1 MSAQL
6 AAQAEPRVAETSA
19 VVHYTRTRPDDRITV
34 LVPVGGVTHVHLPDH
49 DAKSHIVTAI
59 LKARCQPD
67 ESLELFGVHVADLRP
82 HERARLRRTRIGAVS
97 KVVGL
102 VTSLN
107 AWENISLPAAY
118 HGQPQL
124 HDVVP
129 LAHEV
134 LSAFDIEPGRFLARL
149 PDELGMLER
158 KVAAFI
164 RALVAAPELMLFDAL
179 EDGLSPQECRRVTQ
193 FESVYR
199 ARQPTGTVL
208 YMEVKED

>member
-1 MSAQL
+1 MN
-6 AAQAEPRVAETSA
+6 AAVSYERARQE
-19 VVHYTRTRPDDRITV
+19 DRISV
-34 LVPVGGVTHVHLPDH
+34 VVPSGQVTHLHVPDH
-49 DAKSHIVTAI
+49 DAKSHLVTAI
-59 LKARCQPD
+59 LKARGEPS
-67 ESLELFGVHVADLRP
+67 ESLALFGTPVEELRP
-82 HERARLRRTRIGAVS
+82 RERRQMRARIAAVS

-118 HGQPQL
+118 HGRPQL
-124 HDVVP
+124 EDVVQ

-134 LSAFDIEPGRFLARL
+134 LSAFGIEPQKFLARL

-164 RALVAAPELMLFDAL
+164 RGLVTAPELMIFDSL
-179 EDGLSPQECRRVTQ
+179 DDQLNPQECRCITR

-199 ARQPTGTVL
+199 AHQPAGTVL
-208 YMEVKED
+208 YLEVKED

>member
-6 AAQAEPRVAETSA
+6 AAETQARVVEAAA
-19 VVHYTRTRPDDRITV
+19 VVHYERVRPDRTIAV
-34 LVPVGGVTHVHLPDH
+34 AVPPGKVTHVHVPDH
-49 DAKSHIVTAI
+49 DAKSHLVTAI
-59 LKARCQPD
+59 LKARCEAGENLQ
-67 ESLELFGVHVADLRP
+67 LFGTGVAGLRP
-82 HERARLRRTRIGAVS
+82 RERARLRARIGAVS

-124 HDVVP
+124 PDVVR

-134 LSAFDIEPGRFLARL
+134 LSAFGMEPDRFLARL

-164 RALVAAPELMLFDAL
+164 RALVTAPELMLFDAL

>member
-1 MSAQL
+1 MSVQL
-6 AAQAEPRVAETSA
+6 AAKAEPHVAEA
-19 VVHYTRTRPDDRITV
+19 AIVVRYERARPDDHIAL
-34 LVPVGGVTHVHLPDH
+34 LVPAGKVTHVHVPDH
-49 DAKSHIVTAI
+49 DAKSHVVTAI
-59 LKARCQPD
+59 LKARCEPG
-67 ESLELFGVHVADLRP
+67 ENLELFGMRVAELRAR
-82 HERARLRRTRIGAVS
+82 ERARVRTRIGAVS

-124 HDVVP
+124 RDVVP

-134 LSAFDIEPGRFLARL
+134 LSAFGIEPDRFLARL

-164 RALVAAPELMLFDAL
+164 RALVTAPELMLFDAL

>member
-6 AAQAEPRVAETSA
+6 AAQAERVAEMAA
-19 VVHYTRTRPDDRITV
+19 VVHYERRRPEDQVTV
-34 LVPVGGVTHVHLPDH
+34 LAPAGQVTHVHVPDH
-49 DAKSHIVTAI
+49 DAKSHVVTAI

-118 HGQPQL
+118 HGHPRL
-124 HDVVP
+124 HDVVG

-134 LSAFDIEPGRFLARL
+134 LSAFDIEAHRFLARL

-158 KVAAFI
+158 KVAAFV
-164 RALVAAPELMLFDAL
+164 RALVTAPELMLFDAL
-179 EDGLSPQECRRVTQ
+179 EDGLSPQECRRITQ

-199 ARQPTGTVL
+199 ARQPAGTVL
-208 YMEVKED
+208 YVEVKED

>member
-1 MSAQL
+1 MSAQP
-6 AAQAEPRVAETSA
+6 AAEAHERAGHA
-19 VVHYTRTRPDDRITV
+19 AIVVHYERARPEDHIAV
-34 LVPVGGVTHVHLPDH
+34 VVPAGSVTHVHVPDH
-49 DAKSHIVTAI
+49 DAKSHLVTAI
-59 LKARCQPD
+59 LKARCQTG
-67 ESLELFGVHVADLRP
+67 ENLQLFGIPVAGLRAR
-82 HERARLRRTRIGAVS
+82 ERAGLRTRTGAVS

-118 HGQPQL
+118 HGHPQL
-124 HDVVP
+124 HDVVR
-129 LAHEV
+129 LAHET
-134 LSAFDIEPGRFLARL
+134 LSAFGIEPDRFHARL

-164 RALVAAPELMLFDAL
+164 RALVTAPELMLFDAL
-179 EDGLSPQECRRVTQ
+179 QDGLNPQECRRVSE

-208 YMEVKED
+208 YVEVKED

>member
-1 MSAQL
+1 MSAVAVAQRV
-6 AAQAEPRVAETSA
+6 AQAAPVVRYERTRREDHIA
-19 VVHYTRTRPDDRITV
+19 VV
-34 LVPVGGVTHVHLPDH
+34 VPAGKVTHVHVPDH
-49 DAKSHIVTAI
+49 DAKSHLVTAI
-59 LKARCQPD
+59 LKARCEAG
-67 ESLELFGVHVADLRP
+67 ESLELFGARVDELGPR
-82 HERARLRRTRIGAVS
+82 ERKRARTRIGAVS

-118 HGQPQL
+118 HGRPQL
-124 HDVVP
+124 EDVVR

-134 LSAFDIEPGRFLARL
+134 LSAFGMAPDAFLAHL

-164 RALVAAPELMLFDAL
+164 RALVTAPELMLFDAL
-179 EDGLSPQECRRVTQ
+179 EDGLSPQECRRVSH

-199 ARQPTGTVL
+199 AYQPAGALL
-208 YMEVKED
+208 YVEVKED

>member
-6 AAQAEPRVAETSA
+6 AEAEERAAEPSVA
-19 VVHYTRTRPDDRITV
+19 VHYERTRRDDRLA
-34 LVPVGGVTHVHLPDH
+34 LVVPSGKVTHVHVPDH
-49 DAKSHIVTAI
+49 DAKSHLVTAI
-59 LKARCQPD
+59 LKARC
-67 ESLELFGVHVADLRP
+67 EAGENLELFGMRVAGLRP
-82 HERARLRRTRIGAVS
+82 RERARLRSRVGAVS

-102 VTSLN
+102 VSSLN

-118 HGQPQL
+118 HGHPRLQ
-124 HDVVP
+124 DVVR

-134 LSAFDIEPGRFLARL
+134 LSAFGIEPDRFLARL

-164 RALVAAPELMLFDAL
+164 RGLVTAPDLMLLDAL
-179 EDGLSPQECRRVTQ
+179 EDGLSPQECRRVIQ

-199 ARQPTGTVL
+199 ARQPAGTVL
-208 YMEVKED
+208 YVEVKED

>member
-1 MSAQL
+1 MSSAAAAEL
-6 AAQAEPRVAETSA
+6 AEHVGHA
-19 VVHYTRTRPDDRITV
+19 VPVVRYERTRHEDHLSV
-34 LVPVGGVTHVHLPDH
+34 VVPAGKVTHVHVPDH
-49 DAKSHIVTAI
+49 DAKSHLVTAI
-59 LKARCQPD
+59 LKARCEPG
-67 ESLELFGVHVADLRP
+67 ESLELFGTSVAELGPR
-82 HERARLRRTRIGAVS
+82 ERKRARTRIGAVS

-118 HGQPQL
+118 HGRPSL
-124 HDVVP
+124 ENVVA

-134 LSAFDIEPGRFLARL
+134 LSAFDMAPERFLAHL

-164 RALVAAPELMLFDAL
+164 RALVTAPELIVFDAL
-179 EDGLSPQECRRVTQ
+179 EDGLNPQECRRIAH

-199 ARQPTGTVL
+199 AHQPQGTVL
-208 YMEVKED
+208 YVEVKED